1 MRLEMTEILPD
12 DKFINDWEH
21 SLRFLDDKH
30 PQVVYFRQYIARLQI
45 QREEQQREAT
55 QKRIRAELK
64 VLEENMPPGASKRQI
79 SDAM

>member
-12 DKFINDWEH
+12 DDSIADWER
-21 SLRFLDDKH
+21 SIRFLDDKH
-30 PQVVYFRQYIARLQI
+30 PQVVYFRKYLGRLQI

-64 VLEENMPPGASKRQI
+64 ALEENMPPGATKRQI